1 MIEHGDAEEN
11 MGVDGYEV
19 GELGQGN
26 IMQVIN
32 QQGWG
37 FIGPWFN
44 PCFFWRLPKMVDLK
58 NRFQYESSWSST
70 TMILRETPM
79 T

>member
-1 MIEHGDAEEN
+1 MFFTMIEHGDAEEN

-19 GELGQGN
+19 GGLGQGN

-37 FIGPWFN
+37 FIGP
-44 PCFFWRLPKMVDLK
+44 
-58 NRFQYESSWSST
+58 
-70 TMILRETPM
+70 
-79 T
+79 